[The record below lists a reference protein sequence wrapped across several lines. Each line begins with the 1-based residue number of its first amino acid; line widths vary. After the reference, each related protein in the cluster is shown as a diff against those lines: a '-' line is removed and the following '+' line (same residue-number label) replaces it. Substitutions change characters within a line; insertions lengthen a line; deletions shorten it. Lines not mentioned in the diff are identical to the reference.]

1 MGLTYAELTLT
12 NLFTNQQMQ
21 VNALVDTGATF
32 MCVTEEIALQLGFD
46 ITEVRQQTVTLADGH
61 QRKVPKIAPI
71 EIAFA
76 NRNYVTEAVVLG
88 NEPLLGILPL
98 EAMDLVVDPRQQA
111 LIVNP
116 QHPNYSVAL
125 AKERSKNNLRKFIPG
140 LGKRW
145 DSIDQLSQI
154 VIETFLRADDG
165 A

>member
-12 NLFTNQQMQ
+12 NLFTNQRVQ

-32 MCVTEEIALQLGFD
+32 MCVTEEVALQLGFD

-116 QHPNYSVAL
+116 QHPNYPVAL
-125 AKERSKNNLRKFIPG
+125 AK
-140 LGKRW
+140 
-145 DSIDQLSQI
+145 
-154 VIETFLRADDG
+154 
-165 A
+165 